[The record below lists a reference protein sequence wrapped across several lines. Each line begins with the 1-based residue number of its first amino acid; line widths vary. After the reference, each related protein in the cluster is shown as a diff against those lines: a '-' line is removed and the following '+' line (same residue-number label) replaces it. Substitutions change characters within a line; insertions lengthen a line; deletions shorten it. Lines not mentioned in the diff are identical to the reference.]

1 MKKSEVYGIA
11 IMSVINSSLEAP
23 EMIEVL
29 SILFDDLRSAKFF
42 ELREGEDNAAP

>member
-29 SILFDDLRSAKFF
+29 DVLFEDRRSAKFC
-42 ELREGEDNAAP
+42 ELREDKDNAAS